1 MADSSKTMPLASVR
15 RLPLYLRFLKQLRSR
30 GREVVSCTHIAREL
44 GLVSTQV
51 RKDLAMT
58 GIVGKPK
65 VGYDVAALVGSIE
78 GFLGWNHTRNAFVV
92 GVGSLGSALMGYE
105 GFTQYGLNVLAGFDI
120 DPHKIGTQVHAKQVY
135 ALEQLPD
142 LVSQMQVLVG
152 ILTVPAK
159 AAPDVANLMVLS
171 GMRAIW
177 NYAPATLEV
186 PDSIVL
192 ENMNLSA
199 SLAVL
204 SSRLEAAL
212 GRHPRAPSG
221 KTVLRGFE

>member
-1 MADSSKTMPLASVR
+1 MADTSKSAPLPSIR
-15 RLPLYLRFLKQLRSR
+15 RLPLYLRTLKQLRSR

-65 VGYDVAALVGSIE
+65 VGYDVAALINAIE
-78 GFLGWNHTRNAFVV
+78 GFLGWNNTREAFVV
-92 GVGSLGSALMGYE
+92 GVGGLGSALMGYE
-105 GFTQYGLNVLAGFDI
+105 GFRQYGLNILAGFDI
-120 DPHKIGTQVHAKQVY
+120 DPDKIGTRVY
-135 ALEQLPD
+135 EKDVFDLEKLPD
-142 LVSQMQVLVG
+142 FVARMHVLIG

-159 AAPDVANLMVLS
+159 AAQDVANRMVLS

-177 NYAPATLEV
+177 NYAPVNLEV
-186 PDSIVL
+186 PDSFIV

-204 SSRLEAAL
+204 SSKLEDAL
-212 GRHPRAPSG
+212 GRSPRYS
-221 KTVLRGFE
+221 LRK

>member
-1 MADSSKTMPLASVR
+1 MADSSKSMPLASVR

-65 VGYDVAALVGSIE
+65 VGYDVPALVSSIE
-78 GFLGWNHTRNAFVV
+78 RFLGWNNTRDAFVV

-105 GFTQYGLNVLAGFDI
+105 GFSQYGLNVLAGFDT
-120 DPHKIGTQVHAKQVY
+120 DPNKIGRQVHGKEVF
-135 ALEQLPD
+135 ALERLPD
-142 LVSQMQVLVG
+142 LVSQMQVLIG

-159 AAPDVANLMVLS
+159 AAQDVANLMVLS
-171 GMRAIW
+171 GVRAIW
-177 NYAPATLEV
+177 NYAPVTLEA
-186 PDSIVL
+186 PDSIVV

-212 GRHPRAPSG
+212 GRHRGGSPG
-221 KTVLRGFE
+221 KTGLSTVD